1 MQKTNIDKN
10 SLPQW
15 QNCYNYLFAQN
26 EKKIEWNG
34 LLGQMN
40 GACIPVGSID
50 SSWFSAECT
59 NTSIVDLAI
68 VVDILWKGAP
78 FVWPVEMVQL
88 TN

>member
-1 MQKTNIDKN
+1 MQKKKFDKN
-10 SLPQW
+10 SIPQW
-15 QNCYNYLFAQN
+15 QNCYNHLCAQN
-26 EKKIEWNG
+26 EKKNEWSG

-68 VVDILWKGAP
+68 VVDIL
-78 FVWPVEMVQL
+78 
-88 TN
+88 